1 MKSSSGGRQVS
12 TVSTVLIADDDR
24 NTLASLS
31 EGLSGEGYTVL
42 SAGNGAEGLELARS
56 ERPDLVITD
65 LMMPGMDGLVF
76 LKTVKKLNPYLPVII
91 ITGHGSVETAVEA
104 LKEGAFDYLPKPV
117 RMKEVLRTAARA
129 LEVKALRL
137 ENVSLRKRIKSM
149 SIPHEVVGRSP
160 AFAHVLETV
169 RQVAPSRSTV
179 LLTGESGTGKELVTN
194 LLHSHSPR
202 SDKPLVKVNC
212 AAIPETL
219 LEAELFG
226 YEKGAFTGAL
236 QQKKGRFDLAHEGTL
251 FLDEVADMS
260 LTLQAKLLRF
270 LQEGEFERVGGGETV
285 KIDVRLV
292 AATNQ
297 GLAEAIEQKLFR
309 EDLYYRLNV
318 ISIHLPPLRE
328 RRDDIPL
335 LAEFFIRKYAAEN
348 KRSISGISRD
358 CLEALADYSWPGNV
372 RELENVI
379 EQMIVMTRQPLLKK
393 EALPAKL
400 SGKGRMDSLILPLG
414 ATLEAI
420 EKAAIRETLLLTGG
434 NKEQAAAILG
444 IHVATLYRKL
454 SNESSSQKAK

>member
-1 MKSSSGGRQVS
+1 
-12 TVSTVLIADDDR
+12 
-24 NTLASLS
+24 
-31 EGLSGEGYTVL
+31 
-42 SAGNGAEGLELARS
+42 
-56 ERPDLVITD
+56 
-65 LMMPGMDGLVF
+65 MMPGMDGLVF
-76 LKTVKKLNPYLPVII
+76 LKTVKKINPYLPVII

-104 LKEGAFDYLPKPV
+104 LKEGAFDYLSKPV
-117 RMKEVLRTAARA
+117 RLKEVLRHASRA
-129 LEVKALRL
+129 LEVQALKL
-137 ENVSLRKRIKSM
+137 ENVNLRKRLKRM
-149 SIPHEVVGRSP
+149 SLPREVVGRSP
-160 AFAHVLETV
+160 SFAHVLEIV

-179 LLTGESGTGKELVTN
+179 LLSGESGTGKELVTN
-194 LLHSHSPR
+194 LLHHLSPR
-202 SDKPLVKVNC
+202 SDRPLVKVNC

-270 LQEGEFERVGGGETV
+270 LQEGEFERVGSEETI

-297 GLAEAIEQKLFR
+297 NLVDAIEGRLFR

-335 LAEFFIRKYAAEN
+335 LAEFFIQKYAAEN
-348 KRSISGISRD
+348 KRKISGLSQD
-358 CLEALADYSWPGNV
+358 CLEALISYPWPGNI
-372 RELENVI
+372 RELENVM
-379 EQMIVMTRQPLLKK
+379 EQMVVMTQEPVLKRD
-393 EALPAKL
+393 ALPAKL
-400 SGKGRMDSLILPLG
+400 LDRNQQSRSIILPLG
-414 ATLEAI
+414 STLQSI
-420 EKAAIRETLLLTGG
+420 EQAAIRETLVLTGG

-454 SNESSSQKAK
+454 SNLDPSQKAK

>member
-1 MKSSSGGRQVS
+1 MPES
-12 TVSTVLIADDDR
+12 TILIADDDK
-24 NTLASLS
+24 NTLASLQ
-31 EGLSGEGYTVL
+31 EGLSKEGYKVL
-42 SAGNGAEGLELARS
+42 TAGSGTEGLELARTGN
-56 ERPDLVITD
+56 PDLVITD

-76 LKTVKKLNPYLPVII
+76 LKTVKKINPYLPVII

-104 LKEGAFDYLPKPV
+104 LKEGAFDYLSKPV
-117 RMKEVLRTAARA
+117 RLKEVLRHASRA
-129 LEVKALRL
+129 LEVQALKL
-137 ENVSLRKRIKSM
+137 ENVSLRKRIKRM
-149 SIPHEVVGRSP
+149 SLPREVVGRSP
-160 AFAHVLETV
+160 SFTHVLEIV

-179 LLTGESGTGKELVTN
+179 LLSGESGTGKELVTN
-194 LLHSHSPR
+194 LLHHLSPR
-202 SDKPLVKVNC
+202 SDRPLVKVNC

-270 LQEGEFERVGGGETV
+270 LQEGEFERVGSEETI

-297 GLAEAIEQKLFR
+297 NLVDAIESRLFR

-335 LAEFFIRKYAAEN
+335 LAEFFIQKYAAEN
-348 KRSISGISRD
+348 KRKISGISHD
-358 CLEALADYSWPGNV
+358 CLDALISYPWPGNI
-372 RELENVI
+372 RELENVM
-379 EQMIVMTRQPLLKK
+379 EQMVVMTQEPVLKRD
-393 EALPAKL
+393 ALPAKL
-400 SGKGRMDSLILPLG
+400 LDRDQQSRSIILPLG
-414 ATLEAI
+414 STLQSI
-420 EKAAIRETLLLTGG
+420 EQAAIRETLVLTGG

-454 SNESSSQKAK
+454 SNLDPSQKAK